1 MYYRCIGVNL
11 GGFYFMEN
19 TNTFDLEKAISKRNK
34 VASAFVCLQLVGVF
48 GLASYASSLGLSLDG
63 STFFGLVINW
73 IFIGC
78 ICSGRRWAAVTM
90 LVFWVIGFL
99 QAFQMF
105 DYLGYDSSADML
117 IGFSFIVAILEGAL
131 LIYLVANAEIG
142 YSFDEAKRERLE
154 SKLSEMN
161 QNQ

>member
-34 VASAFVCLQLVGVF
+34 VAIAFVCLQLVGVF
-48 GLASYASSLGLSLDG
+48 GLASYASSLGLSLDS

-78 ICSGRRWAAVTM
+78 ICSGRRSSLGSCYHVS
-90 LVFWVIGFL
+90 I
-99 QAFQMF
+99 
-105 DYLGYDSSADML
+105 LGYWISSSISD
-117 IGFSFIVAILEGAL
+117 V
-131 LIYLVANAEIG
+131 
-142 YSFDEAKRERLE
+142 
-154 SKLSEMN
+154 
-161 QNQ
+161 